1 MKGRSRNTSVW
12 NVKERRSGPSK
23 ASVAGRESPWVEIK
37 TFTFHPTIYRT
48 MLGRVSKDAKSG
60 DLVAVYDRKGGLFG
74 WGLYNEIARVPL
86 RMYRHGGDA
95 FEESDFLGLMDNA
108 ITLRRVALGLDDSTE
123 AYRVIHSDGDGLSGL
138 VVDKLGDVLSI
149 QVHSLG
155 VYQRLPQWM
164 PHLKKRLTAS
174 EVVVEVDAK
183 IADLEGIEVDSSLSD
198 GVRFAKFEEHGV
210 RYEADFRDGH
220 KTGFFCDQ
228 RDNRK
233 RFGSFAKGK
242 DVLDVC
248 CYTGGFALNAMA
260 GGAEDVTAVDLDEKA
275 IAQAKRNGNLNGQAK
290 VNWTHCDAFSF
301 MRQMQRNGRQ
311 WDLVNLDP
319 PKLIFS
325 KDQEAEG
332 MKKYE
337 DLNQLA
343 CTLVKPGGVMATY
356 SCSGQLSAEEFEA
369 MAIRSAHR
377 AGRRLQ
383 ILDRTGAGA
392 DHPVMSNC
400 PESRYLKALWSV
412 VL

>member
-1 MKGRSRNTSVW
+1 MKKENVW
-12 NVKERRSGPSK
+12 KRGGGDKPK
-23 ASVAGRESPWVEIK
+23 ASTAGRRTPWVEIK
-37 TFTFHPTIYRT
+37 TFTFHPTIYKS
-48 MLGRVSKDAKSG
+48 MLGKVSADALAG
-60 DLVAVYDRKGGLFG
+60 DIVTVYDRKGEIFG
-74 WGLYNEIARVPL
+74 TGLYNGKARVPL
-86 RMYRHGGDA
+86 RMYRHGEDA
-95 FEESDFLGLMDNA
+95 FGEEDFLGLIDRA
-108 ITLRRVALGLDDSTE
+108 IELRRGTMGLDASTE

-138 VVDKLGDVLSI
+138 VVDKLGSVLSV
-149 QVHSLG
+149 QVHSYG
-155 VYQRLPQWM
+155 VYQRLAEWIPY
-164 PHLKKRLTAS
+164 LKEKLEATEAI
-174 EVVVEVDAK
+174 VEVDQK
-183 IADLEGIEVDSSLSD
+183 IADLEGIRIDESLSD
-198 GVRFAKFEEHGV
+198 DIRFMKFEEHGI

-233 RFGSFAKGK
+233 RFGEFAKGK

-248 CYTGGFALNAMA
+248 CYTGGFALNAA
-260 GGAEDVTAVDLDEKA
+260 VSGGASEVTAVDLDEKA
-275 IAQAKRNGNLNGQAK
+275 IAQGKRNANLNGQAR

-325 KDQEAEG
+325 KEQQAEG

-356 SCSGQLSAEEFEA
+356 SCSGQLSAEEFES

-383 ILDRTGAGA
+383 ILDRTGAGG

-400 PESRYLKALWSV
+400 PESRYLKAIWSIV
-412 VL
+412 W

>member
-1 MKGRSRNTSVW
+1 MSMKKEDVW
-12 NVKERRSGPSK
+12 KRGKPQVDSACTAKRR
-23 ASVAGRESPWVEIK
+23 EPWVEIK
-37 TFTFHPTIYRT
+37 TFTFHPTVYKS
-48 MLGRVSKDAKSG
+48 MLGKVSPKARAG
-60 DLVAVYDRKGGLFG
+60 DIVTVYDRKGEVFG
-74 WGLYNEIARVPL
+74 SGLYNGKARVPL
-86 RMYRHGGDA
+86 RMYRHGDDG
-95 FEESDFLGLMDNA
+95 FEEANFLELIDRSIA
-108 ITLRRVALGLDDSTE
+108 LRRSTMSLDAETE

-138 VVDKLGDVLSI
+138 IVDRLGDVLSI
-149 QVHSLG
+149 QVHCYG
-155 VYQRLPQWM
+155 VYQRLPEWI
-164 PHLKKRLTAS
+164 PYLKEKLEATQ
-174 EVVVEVDAK
+174 VIVEVDSK
-183 IADLEGIEVDSSLSD
+183 IADLEGIRVDPELSD
-198 GVRFAKFEEHGV
+198 DIRFAKFEEHGI

-233 RFGSFAKGK
+233 RFGEYAKGK

-248 CYTGGFALNAMA
+248 CYTGGFALNASVN
-260 GGAEDVTAVDLDEKA
+260 GGASDVTAVDLDEKA
-275 IAQAKRNGNLNGQAK
+275 IAQGKRNANLNGQARIT
-290 VNWTHCDAFSF
+290 WTHCDAFSF

-325 KDQEAEG
+325 KDQQAEG

-343 CTLVKPGGVMATY
+343 CTLVKPGGVMGTY
-356 SCSGQLSAEEFEA
+356 SCSGQLSAEEFES

-383 ILDRTGAGA
+383 ILDRTGAGG

-400 PESRYLKALWSV
+400 PESRYLKAIWSIV
-412 VL
+412 W